1 MSDCQTC
8 EREGVCD
15 YAHKPCDCV
24 HYRKF
29 VPAPMTYCTW
39 CDGSGW
45 NPYPLRCRDCKGF
58 GYTRTQPPNVQAQGR
73 CAALSRSV
81 PWSVVLAT

>member
-15 YAHKPCDCV
+15 YEYKPCDCV

-58 GYTRTQPPNVQAQGR
+58 GYIPGWPAQA
-73 CAALSRSV
+73 APSFFPS
-81 PWSVVLAT
+81 TT

>member
-24 HYRKF
+24 YYRKF
-29 VPAPMTYCTW
+29 VAAPKRPSSTVRRMPGRSLVWRTRPPW
-39 CDGSGW
+39 GS
-45 NPYPLRCRDCKGF
+45 
-58 GYTRTQPPNVQAQGR
+58 
-73 CAALSRSV
+73 CALESA
-81 PWSVVLAT
+81 AA

>member
-58 GYTRTQPPNVQAQGR
+58 GYTRTQPPNV
-73 CAALSRSV
+73 
-81 PWSVVLAT
+81 